1 MVPQKAEE
9 KTGVELTGETQTG
22 SVSNAY
28 SDGIYPRQGD
38 QGDEP
43 VIKPQKQSSPWP
55 FQRLVTGQGDLVT
68 LHMKESADSG
78 TDQ

>member
-38 QGDEP
+38 QGD
-43 VIKPQKQSSPWP
+43 
-55 FQRLVTGQGDLVT
+55 
-68 LHMKESADSG
+68 
-78 TDQ
+78 

>member
-1 MVPQKAEE
+1 MQWTKTLFCRCSLVVAATTVPQKAEE

-28 SDGIYPRQGD
+28 SDGICPRQGD

-43 VIKPQKQSSPWP
+43 VTSN
-55 FQRLVTGQGDLVT
+55 
-68 LHMKESADSG
+68 
-78 TDQ
+78 